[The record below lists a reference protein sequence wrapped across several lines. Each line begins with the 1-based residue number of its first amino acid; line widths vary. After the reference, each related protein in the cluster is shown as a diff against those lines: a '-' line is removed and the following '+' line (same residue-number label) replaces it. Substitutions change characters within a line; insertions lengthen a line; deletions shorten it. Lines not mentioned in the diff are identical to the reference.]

1 MRQLFYS
8 HHRVRFHLFFAA
20 LLFFATPVWA
30 KDWHELHDLT
40 DIQLSEK
47 ISEFQKSLDQDSS
60 DYEALKALGIAY
72 HIKASKDTKEYAPR
86 AVEFLSR
93 AYEINKK
100 DNETMCYLGSVAT
113 MMANTTWNPIKKMSY
128 VNKGTGLMDKAV
140 KRDPDNVSVRMTRAS
155 NSKNL
160 PSFLNRGDIALE
172 DFEYLAGL
180 IEKNPGHL
188 TSIKKKVYL
197 NLAELYEKAGDRT
210 NAEKFRKLS
219 ENI

>member
-1 MRQLFYS
+1 MRNQFYS
-8 HHRVRFHLFFAA
+8 HHRVRFYLFLAA
-20 LLFFATPVWA
+20 LLLFATPAWA

-40 DIQLSEK
+40 DIQLSKK

-72 HIKASKDTKEYAPR
+72 HIKARKDAKGYAPR
-86 AVEFLSR
+86 AVEVLSR
-93 AYEINKK
+93 AYEISKK
-100 DNETMCYLGSVAT
+100 DNETMCYLGSATT
-113 MMANTTWNPIKKMSY
+113 MMANATWNPIKKMTY

-140 KRDPDNVSVRMTRAS
+140 KKDPDNISVRMTRAS

-180 IEKNPGHL
+180 IEKNPGYL
-188 TSIKKKVYL
+188 PSIKKKIYS
-197 NLAELYEKAGDRT
+197 NLAELYEKAGDLT
-210 NAEKFRKLS
+210 NAERFRKLA